1 MKALVTGGNGFI
13 GSHLVE
19 YLTDQGFTV
28 YCLVRTGSNLQWLE
42 SLDIRF
48 VYGDCRNRESLSDAV
63 RGMDY
68 VFHLAGKIRAS
79 DWDTYYHANYI
90 GTKNLIEV
98 CEEIN
103 PDLKRFVHISSIAA
117 AGPSTRAELKHEE
130 DPCSPVNDYGR
141 TKLLGEE
148 VVRKISNKVH
158 YVIIRPPNIY
168 GPRGKEL
175 YSIIQIVRNRI
186 QPLFGNGE
194 KQTTICYV
202 EDLVRGMF
210 LAATIRESPG
220 KTYYITDG
228 NTYSYKQIIDEIA
241 RALGVSN
248 FIIPLPH
255 CALIPIVST
264 MQLLSRFTRTKSFL
278 TVSRLRHIRHRYMLY
293 SGEKAERE
301 LGFRP
306 SISLEEGILRSID
319 WYEKRGML
327 SHHRKEG

>member
-13 GSHLVE
+13 GSHLAE
-19 YLTDQGFTV
+19 YLIDQGFTV
-28 YCLVRTGSNLQWLE
+28 YCLVRTGSNLQWLD

-79 DWDTYYHANYI
+79 NWDTYYHANYI

-103 PDLKRFVHISSIAA
+103 PDLKRFVHISSVAA
-117 AGPSTRAELKHEE
+117 AGSSTRAELKYEE

-148 VVRKISNKVH
+148 AVRKISVKVP

-168 GPRGKEL
+168 GPREKEL
-175 YSIIQIVRNRI
+175 NAIIQIVRNRI

-194 KQTTICYV
+194 KQTTLCYV
-202 EDLVRGMF
+202 EDLVRAML
-210 LAATIRESPG
+210 LAATSRESLG

-228 NTYSYKQIIDEIA
+228 KTYSYKQITDKIA

-264 MQLLSRFTRTKSFL
+264 MQLLLRFTKTESFL
-278 TVSRLRHIRHRYMLY
+278 TVSRLRQIRHRYMLY

-306 SISLEEGILRSID
+306 SISLEEGIRRSID
-319 WYEKRGML
+319 WYEKKRMR
-327 SHHRKEG
+327 SHHRKGS